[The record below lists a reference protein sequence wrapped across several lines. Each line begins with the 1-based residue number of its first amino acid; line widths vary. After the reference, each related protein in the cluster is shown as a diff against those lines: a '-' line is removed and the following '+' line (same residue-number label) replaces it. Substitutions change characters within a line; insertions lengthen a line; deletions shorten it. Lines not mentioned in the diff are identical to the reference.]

1 MIYFFLKPSVGWAM
15 RYKKTFS
22 IYFLIICVFLQALS
36 GLIGGTWLLADP
48 SGGKIGLPSSW
59 LENSPFPDYFIPGI
73 ILFTVLGIYPLIV
86 AFGLIRDSK
95 KALIASRLLGYALLI
110 WIAVEIW
117 IIGYQ
122 PEPPLQLIYG
132 ILGIIIIYL
141 AYSASVTN
149 YYT

>member
-1 MIYFFLKPSVGWAM
+1 M
-15 RYKKTFS
+15 RYRKTFA
-22 IYFLIICVFLQALS
+22 IHFLIICVVIQALS
-36 GLIGGTWLLADP
+36 GLVGGTWLLADP

-59 LENSPFPDYFIPGI
+59 LENSPFPDYTIPGV
-73 ILFTVLGIYPLIV
+73 ILFTVLGLFPLFV
-86 AFGLIRDSK
+86 AGGLIRDNK
-95 KALIASRLLGYALLI
+95 KALIAARLLGFALVI

-132 ILGIIIIYL
+132 ILGIVIVYL
-141 AYSASVTN
+141 AYSNSVNN

>member
-1 MIYFFLKPSVGWAM
+1 MQYRKSL
-15 RYKKTFS
+15 S
-22 IYFLIICVFLQALS
+22 IYLLIIFVFLQALS
-36 GLIGGTWLLADP
+36 GLIGGTLLLADP
-48 SGGKIGLPSSW
+48 SGGKIGLPAFW
-59 LENSPFPDYFIPGI
+59 LEYSPFPDYLIPGL
-73 ILFTVLGIYPLIV
+73 ILFIILGIYPLIV

-95 KALIASRLLGYALLI
+95 KALIAARLLGYALVI

-132 ILGIIIIYL
+132 ILGIIIIIL